1 MSLDPRHQ
9 SGRPILDRK
18 QTLADS
24 HSRHNPFSILLRQ
37 LFPTA
42 NRDTGKG
49 IYYNIFDPRLDN
61 NLDDNSDSNAS
72 NRSRNVINFDDYRA
86 RTSSDRMSARDSGSH
101 PSALRSSGIGRL
113 GSPDR
118 MARISMPARS
128 RLKNGVLFAAATRSP
143 SASRTLRSSRISRL
157 VRKPIQPGSEH
168 QSSSLALQRI
178 RKTTLDSLN
187 DHGGWR

>member
-24 HSRHNPFSILLRQ
+24 YSRHNPLRILLCQ

-42 NRDTGKG
+42 TRDTGKG
-49 IYYNIFDPRLDN
+49 IYYNIHDPRPDN
-61 NLDDNSDSNAS
+61 HDNSYRNAS
-72 NRSRNVINFDDYRA
+72 ITSPNVINFDDYRKT
-86 RTSSDRMSARDSGSH
+86 TSLDRLSARDTGSH
-101 PSALRSSGIGRL
+101 PSLLRSSRSRRL

-118 MARISMPARS
+118 MARIQLSTRRS
-128 RLKNGVLFAAATRSP
+128 LSERMFQCHADGSS

-178 RKTTLDSLN
+178 RQTTLDSLN
-187 DHGGWR
+187 NEPA